1 MAHMDYIADQL
12 VVTSEWTEK
21 ELIKSIPGS
30 RWNAKLKKWTLPDA
44 WSSFVTA
51 KGTLGDR
58 LTFSEDV
65 LTRMWSEHRARV
77 APSLDLRD
85 KLYYEPEHGLSGRLY
100 EFQVAG
106 AKWLQAAGDALLAD
120 EMGTGKTIQT
130 LAAIRGVDGEYER
143 ALPALV
149 ICPNTVK
156 IPWAKAVIDWYPE
169 ATPYV
174 INGSAAQ
181 RKKLLDD
188 AKKDPNAIVIMN
200 IESVRLFSR
209 LAPFGS
215 TRLSRCRVCD
225 KINGQENITPARC
238 ETHAKALNSFGFKT
252 VVLDEAHRIK
262 DPKSKQT
269 RACWA
274 VGHNDSV
281 KWRIALTG
289 TPLANH
295 PGDLWSIMH
304 FLTPDEFPNKSKFV
318 SRYCL
323 QSWNSFGGLDIV
335 GVNPA
340 TKTELFKIL
349 DPRMRR
355 VTKDLVLKQLPAKV
369 RNVHFVEM
377 STKQRK
383 AYNELDNNLIT
394 RLADGSLMVSPNN
407 LVAATRHIQLASAYL
422 NVIKPD
428 ENDETTWVYKMCD
441 PSPKLDALEELL
453 DDIGYDHSV
462 VIAAESRQL
471 IELAAERLEKK
482 NISHGLITGNVIQG
496 IREKVLNDFQ
506 SKKIKV
512 LLFTI
517 KAGGTG
523 LTMTAADTMIFLQ
536 RSWSMV
542 DNLQAEDRVHRIGS
556 EVHEV
561 INYIDIVCQ
570 DTIEETQI
578 KRLHEKAARLEE
590 IVRDRER
597 RLRLG
602 VSVDDLDQEVEK
614 IQNTFLGSSND

>member
-1 MAHMDYIADQL
+1 MAHLAYVDGVLTVSAQ
-12 VVTSEWTEK
+12 WTEK
-21 ELIKSIPGS
+21 ELIKAIPGS
-30 RWNAKLKKWTLPDA
+30 RWNAKLKLWTLPDA
-44 WSSFVTA
+44 WASFVTA
-51 KGTLGDR
+51 KGILGDTLTYSEPVIER
-58 LTFSEDV
+58 LWD
-65 LTRMWSEHRARV
+65 EHRARV
-77 APSLDLRD
+77 EPSLVMRDL
-85 KLYYEPEHGLSGRLY
+85 LYSEIGHTMDPRLY
-100 EFQVAG
+100 DYQAIG
-106 AKWLQAAGDALLAD
+106 ASWLNVAGDALLAD
-120 EMGTGKTIQT
+120 EMGTGKTMQT
-130 LAAIRGVDGEYER
+130 LAAIKYRGKK

-149 ICPNTVK
+149 VCPNTVK
-156 IPWAKAVIDWYPE
+156 IPWAKAIVDWFSE

-174 INGSAAQ
+174 VNGSAAQ
-181 RKKLLDD
+181 RKKILDD

-215 TRLSRCRVCD
+215 TRLNRCRDCD
-225 KINGQENITPARC
+225 KTNGQDNLKVSQC
-238 ETHAKALNSFGFKT
+238 ETHPKSLNLFGFKT

-281 KWRIALTG
+281 TWRIALTG

-304 FLTPDEFPNKSKFV
+304 FLSPDEFSNKSKFV

-323 QSWNSFGGLDIV
+323 QSWNSFGGMDIV
-335 GVNPA
+335 GVNPS
-340 TKTELFKIL
+340 TKTELFKII

-355 VTKDLVLKQLPAKV
+355 VTKDLVLKQLPPKIRSV
-369 RNVHFVEM
+369 YYVDM

-383 AYNELDNNLIT
+383 AYNELDQNLIT
-394 RLADGSLMVSPNN
+394 RLADGSLMVTPNN

-428 ENDETTWVYKMCD
+428 ENDEATWIYKMCD
-441 PSPKLDALEELL
+441 PSPKLDALEELME
-453 DDIGYDHSV
+453 DITGSFV
-462 VIAAESRQL
+462 VAAESRQL
-471 IELAAERLEKK
+471 IELASARLEKK
-482 NISHGLITGNVIQG
+482 KIPHALITGNVPQG
-496 IREKVLNDFQ
+496 LREKALNDFQ
-506 SKKIKV
+506 SGRIKI
-512 LLFTI
+512 LFFTI

-536 RSWSMV
+536 RSWSMI

-556 EVHEV
+556 EVHSV

-570 DTIEETQI
+570 DTIEDTQI

-597 RLRLG
+597 RRKAG
-602 VSVDDLDQEVEK
+602 MTVDELDLEANK
-614 IQNTFLGSSND
+614 IQNSYLGIPSD

>member
-1 MAHMDYIADQL
+1 MAHFDYVDGLLTIS
-12 VVTSEWTEK
+12 SEWTEK

-30 RWNAKLKKWTLPDA
+30 RWNAKLKVWTLPDA
-44 WSSFVTA
+44 WASFVTA
-51 KGTLGDR
+51 KGILGDR
-58 LTFSEDV
+58 LSFSENV
-65 LTRMWSEHRARV
+65 LTRMWSEHRERI

-85 KLYYEPEHGLSGRLY
+85 KLYYEPDHTFDGRLY
-100 EFQVAG
+100 EFQVTG
-106 AKWLQAAGDALLAD
+106 TKWLQVAGNALLAD

-130 LAAIRGVDGEYER
+130 LAAMRHHEEN

-156 IPWAKAVIDWYPE
+156 IPWARAVIDWYKE
-169 ATPYV
+169 ATPYA
-174 INGSAAQ
+174 ITGSAAQ

-215 TRLSRCRVCD
+215 TRLSRCRECD
-225 KINGQENITPARC
+225 KVNGQESITAARC

-274 VGHNDSV
+274 VGHNESV

-318 SRYCL
+318 NRYCL
-323 QSWNSFGGLDIV
+323 QTWNSFGGMDIV
-335 GVNPA
+335 GVNPN
-340 TKTELFKIL
+340 TKEELFKIL

-355 VTKDLVLKQLPAKV
+355 VTKDLVLKQLPPKI

-383 AYNELDNNLIT
+383 AYNELDHNLIT
-394 RLADGSLMVSPNN
+394 RLSDGSLMVSPNN
-407 LVAATRHIQLASAYL
+407 LAAATRHIQLASAYL
-422 NVIKPD
+422 NVVKPD
-428 ENDETTWVYKMCD
+428 ENDESTWVYRMCD
-441 PSPKLDALEELL
+441 PSPKLDALEELME
-453 DDIGYDHSV
+453 DINGSV

-471 IELAAERLEKK
+471 IELASARLEKK
-482 NISHGLITGNVIQG
+482 NITHGLITGNVVHG
-496 IREKVLNDFQ
+496 VREKVLNNFQ
-506 SKKIKV
+506 SGKIKV

-523 LTMTAADTMIFLQ
+523 LTMTAADTMVFLQ

-556 EVHEV
+556 EVHNA

-570 DTIEETQI
+570 DTIEESQI
-578 KRLHEKAARLEE
+578 KRLHEKAQRLEE
-590 IVRDRER
+590 IMRDRER
-597 RLRLG
+597 RMRLG
-602 VSVDDLDQEVEK
+602 IPMDELDIEEEK
-614 IQNTFLGSSND
+614 LKNSFLGMPSV

>member
-1 MAHMDYIADQL
+1 MAHLAYEDGTLTIS
-12 VVTSEWTEK
+12 SEWTEK

-30 RWNAKLKKWTLPDA
+30 RWNPKLKHWTLPDA
-44 WSSFVTA
+44 WASFVTS
-51 KGTLGDR
+51 KGVLGDR
-58 LTFSEDV
+58 LTYSQEVIDR
-65 LTRMWSEHRARV
+65 LWYEHRSRIE
-77 APSLDLRD
+77 PSMLLR
-85 KLYYEPEHGLSGRLY
+85 EALSFSVGHTFDQRLY
-100 EFQVAG
+100 DYQAVGASWLNVAG
-106 AKWLQAAGDALLAD
+106 NALLAD
-120 EMGTGKTIQT
+120 EMGTGKTMQT
-130 LAAIRGVDGEYER
+130 LAAIKYRGEK

-156 IPWAKAVIDWYPE
+156 IPWAKAIVDWFSE

-174 INGSAAQ
+174 VNGSAAQ
-181 RKKLLDD
+181 RKKILDE
-188 AKKDPNAIVIMN
+188 AKKDHNAIVIMN

-215 TRLSRCRVCD
+215 TRLKRCRECD
-225 KINGQENITPARC
+225 KVNGEEGVRPAQC
-238 ETHAKALNSFGFKT
+238 EVHAKALNSFGFKT

-274 VGHNDSV
+274 VGHNDTV
-281 KWRIALTG
+281 TWRIALTG

-304 FLTPDEFPNKSKFV
+304 FLSPDEFSNKSKFV
-318 SRYCL
+318 NRYCL
-323 QSWNSFGGLDIV
+323 QTWNSFGGMDIV
-335 GVNPA
+335 GVSPS
-340 TKTELFKIL
+340 TKEELFKII
-349 DPRMRR
+349 DPRIRR
-355 VTKDLVLKQLPAKV
+355 VTKDLVLKQLPPKI
-369 RNVHFVEM
+369 RSVHFVEM

-383 AYNELDNNLIT
+383 AYNELDHNLIT
-394 RLADGSLMVSPNN
+394 RLSDGSLMVTPNN

-422 NVIKPD
+422 NIIKPD
-428 ENDETTWVYKMCD
+428 ANDETTWVYKMCD
-441 PSPKLDALEELL
+441 PSPKLDALEELM
-453 DDIGYDHSV
+453 DDITGSL

-471 IELAAERLEKK
+471 IELASARLEKK
-482 NISHGLITGNVIQG
+482 CISHALITGNVPQG
-496 IREKVLNDFQ
+496 LREKALNDFQ
-506 SKKIKV
+506 SGRIKV

-556 EVHEV
+556 EIHSA

-570 DTIEETQI
+570 DTIEDTQI

-597 RLRLG
+597 RQRAG
-602 VSVDDLDQEVEK
+602 VSVYDLIVEEEK
-614 IQNTFLGSSND
+614 IQNSFLGIPSD